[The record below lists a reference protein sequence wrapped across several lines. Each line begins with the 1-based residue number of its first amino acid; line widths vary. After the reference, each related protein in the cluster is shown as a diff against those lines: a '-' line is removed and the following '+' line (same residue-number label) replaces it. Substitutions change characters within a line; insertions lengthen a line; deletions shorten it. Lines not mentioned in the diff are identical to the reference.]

1 VAEIYGI
8 GQKMFA
14 WVSAIAGAAMIP
26 LYFVF
31 MYFGKLATYR
41 SDQTLIAWGL
51 LGLGTV
57 LSLQAKPSQAVIE
70 GCGKVYL
77 TRFIIGSCQILTGLG
92 VIVTLLFH
100 GGLGMMALSVCGAQS
115 MQWIALRNRALAQGE
130 IRKCRMAK
138 PALDLLGKLLKV
150 AFPMGILNLSAFL
163 VSSVQVP
170 LLGMVLGPKI
180 VPPFYLAQ
188 RIGQML
194 NTGTFQLV
202 IPQMPLFTREL
213 ANAQREKARQR
224 FRRTMTVAS
233 GASFFVNLFF
243 WLGSPVIVALWLG
256 TNRYIDNATLG
267 LMSVDYF
274 ILGVGAFWS
283 QFVFAAGRNP
293 FVVTTALNAIV
304 NVGLIFVLC
313 PRIGLMGIPLATLT
327 SGLITN
333 YWYAPFKGLQLL
345 RELRASGER
354 T

>member
-1 VAEIYGI
+1 
-8 GQKMFA
+8 
-14 WVSAIAGAAMIP
+14 
-26 LYFVF
+26 
-31 MYFGKLATYR
+31 
-41 SDQTLIAWGL
+41 
-51 LGLGTV
+51 
-57 LSLQAKPSQAVIE
+57 
-70 GCGKVYL
+70 
-77 TRFIIGSCQILTGLG
+77 
-92 VIVTLLFH
+92 
-100 GGLGMMALSVCGAQS
+100 
-115 MQWIALRNRALAQGE
+115 
-130 IRKCRMAK
+130 
-138 PALDLLGKLLKV
+138 
-150 AFPMGILNLSAFL
+150 MGILNLSAFL

-213 ANAQREKARQR
+213 ANAQRENARQR